1 MLLAEYLTPAYA
13 VAQYHVDALTGSNG
27 LPYNTVAAVVQTR
40 DGDLSMTTYDRF
52 VRRDVV
58 RLAISSTH
66 PTERR
71 RIDLCRA
78 QPSALT

>member
-1 MLLAEYLTPAYA
+1 MPLAVYLTAASA
-13 VAQYHVDALTGSNG
+13 VGQYRSDAPTGSNG
-27 LPYNTVAAVVQTR
+27 LPYNTVAAVVQTL

-52 VRRDVV
+52 VRGDVV
-58 RLAISSTH
+58 RLAISSTN
-66 PTERR
+66 PTDRR